1 MIITIVQVNQ
11 SDILALMLAPTQTK
25 ETGSSRT
32 HFHPAHKKNFLSIH
46 FAYQHFF
53 PVLTPTS
60 FIFDDDQHSIE
71 HIHLAKTLHTL
82 AY

>member
-32 HFHPAHKKNFLSIH
+32 HFHPAHKKK
-46 FAYQHFF
+46 F
-53 PVLTPTS
+53 P
-60 FIFDDDQHSIE
+60 
-71 HIHLAKTLHTL
+71 
-82 AY
+82 